1 MTLNL
6 VDKKE
11 KQLELERA
19 RALGLKARAQM
30 LGGGIFLLHKIFFRK
45 ELNQNIVREPTQQLK
60 PV

>member
-19 RALGLKARAQM
+19 RALGLKAQM

-45 ELNQNIVREPTQQLK
+45 ELNQNLINEPTHQLK
-60 PV
+60 PER